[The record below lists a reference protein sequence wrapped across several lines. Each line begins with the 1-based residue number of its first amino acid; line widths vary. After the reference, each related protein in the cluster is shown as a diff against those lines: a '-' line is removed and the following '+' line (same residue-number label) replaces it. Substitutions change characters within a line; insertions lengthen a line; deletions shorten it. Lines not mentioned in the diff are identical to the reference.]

1 MSNSKSKIDLRICG
15 GEHKVTTLE
24 EVQAVT
30 TPEVEYR
37 KERNIDGSLSVSYQP
52 IGHDL
57 LITKTREHLEQG
69 GFKIVGQ
76 SHNLARGG
84 KRYFG
89 LFEVTHPTRENS
101 ERGTVIGLR
110 NAHDKCFPAGL
121 CAGDAPFVCDNL
133 IFTNTVKLARR
144 HTKNIFAELDSVIA
158 RTLGKL
164 FTFWGGQDQ
173 RIESY
178 KGFDLG
184 NAQVNDLVIRAY
196 QAGAIPKTK
205 VTDVVDQW
213 EKSDHPAFW
222 DRNMNSLYNAFTEV
236 YKGNLVALPNRSD
249 ALHSVLDSEVGFD
262 FNFDQTEEAELVP
275 VEAVEQATELELVGN
290 VNGEVPADMYEEN
303 PF

>member
-1 MSNSKSKIDLRICG
+1 MSNTKNRIDLRICG

-37 KERNIDGSLSVSYQP
+37 KERNRDGSLSVSYQP
-52 IGHDL
+52 ISHNL
-57 LITKTREHLEQG
+57 LIDKTRKHLNQG
-69 GFKIVGQ
+69 GFDVVGE
-76 SHNLARGG
+76 SHNLARDG

-101 ERGTVIGLR
+101 ERGTIIGLR

-133 IFTNTVKLARR
+133 IFTNNVKLARR
-144 HTKNIFAELDSVIA
+144 HTRHILAELDSVIA

-173 RIESY
+173 RIDSY
-178 KGFDLG
+178 KGFELG

-196 QAGAIPKTK
+196 KAGAIPKTK

-249 ALHSVLDSEVGFD
+249 ALHSVLDTEVGFD
-262 FNFDQTEEAELVP
+262 LNAIEQAELVP
-275 VEAVEQATELELVGN
+275 VEVVEQATDLELVGN
-290 VNGEVPADMYEEN
+290 VDGEVPADTYESD